1 MYYIALY
8 KPYGVL
14 SQFTREAEGQ
24 VTLANLSYRFPKEVY
39 PIGRLDKDSEG
50 LLLLTDDKSLNAD
63 LLHPDNHAKKTYFVQ
78 VEGVP
83 TPQALAKMS
92 SGMTIRLNDRLHT
105 TLPAQVKILAKEPLL
120 PERNPPV
127 RFRQNI
133 PTTWLSIKLVEG
145 KNHQIR
151 KMTAGVGFPTLRLVR
166 YALEA
171 ITIENMEV
179 GEVKK
184 WATKADLLSA
194 LKNKI

>member
-24 VTLANLSYRFPKEVY
+24 VTLANLSYRFPKDVY

-50 LLLLTDDKSLNAD
+50 LLLLTDDKTLNAE

-92 SGMTIRLNDRLHT
+92 SGMTIRLNDKLHT

-171 ITIENMEV
+171 ITVENMEV

-194 LKNKI
+194 LKNQ

>member
-24 VTLANLSYRFPKEVY
+24 VTLANLSYRFPKDVY

-50 LLLLTDDKSLNAD
+50 LLLLTDDKTLNAE
-63 LLHPDNHAKKTYFVQ
+63 LLHPNNHAKKTYFVQ

-83 TPQALAKMS
+83 TPQALAKLS
-92 SGMTIRLNDRLHT
+92 SGMTIRLNDKLHT

-120 PERNPPV
+120 PERDPPV

-166 YALEA
+166 YALKA

-184 WATKADLLSA
+184 WATKADFLSA
-194 LKNKI
+194 LENL